1 MYKDTRKVFF
11 LGILN
16 AVFLLIDL
24 DFFKNK
30 NFSDFY
36 QSNFLFHNIFWMK
49 SPIFIML
56 IFYMLLKRSP
66 FHLGTIINFVA
77 MWQYKI
83 CLSFWQNI
91 CLIYKSCKNWSIRI
105 KLGHFLAVSNLSLY
119 KKNCGCMVDTFYRY
133 SSKSC
138 IVVLMY
144 VPLSIC
150 LCDNNITSRTSS
162 VMGFLQKLF

>member
-1 MYKDTRKVFF
+1 MWQYKICLSFF
-11 LGILN
+11 LDICLIYMPDKNWSILTKFGYVWTN
-16 AVFLLIDL
+16 D
-24 DFFKNK
+24 
-30 NFSDFY
+30 
-36 QSNFLFHNIFWMK
+36 
-49 SPIFIML
+49 PIYIYRYRYRFVL
-56 IFYMLLKRSP
+56 EKSP

-83 CLSFWQNI
+83 CLSFCQNI